1 MERFL
6 KDRQEALAPWPIV
19 GLGKFLLKVDSKVM
33 YFENLGCFS
42 GIYPFHCLKYSI
54 LWCLYWNLNIILWW
68 NLKFRIMVYIRIGY
82 KGPN

>member
-33 YFENLGCFS
+33 YFENLSCFS
-42 GIYPFHCLKYSI
+42 GIYLFHCLKYSI
-54 LWCLYWNLNIILWW
+54 LWYLVFILE
-68 NLKFRIMVYIRIGY
+68 LKSHSVVEC
-82 KGPN
+82 KV